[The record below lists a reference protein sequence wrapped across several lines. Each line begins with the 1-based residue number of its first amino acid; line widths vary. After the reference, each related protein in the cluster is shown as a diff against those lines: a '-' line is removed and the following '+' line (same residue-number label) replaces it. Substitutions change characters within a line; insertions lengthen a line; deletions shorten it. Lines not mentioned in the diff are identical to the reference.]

1 MVGLMRHVHTLLVA
15 AALLAGVP
23 ARAFEPTGE
32 VIFSARGAIGA
43 GASFDE
49 ERLVG
54 PSVNLTRVEGGGWAG
69 DLGGQNLH
77 LTANGDKLVGPNVTV
92 VFERNAKGRIRL
104 QGSWYGTRFRVDIDG
119 KKAHGRFGTCSLDL
133 KQTAPGF
140 YRGDVGCFRGS
151 MPATSRASLKLL
163 GEAATGNSLP
173 QLALALLA
181 VLPS

>member
-1 MVGLMRHVHTLLVA
+1 MRHLQLLLVGV
-15 AALLAGVP
+15 ALLAALP
-23 ARAFEPTGE
+23 ARAFEPIGE

-49 ERLVG
+49 ERIVG
-54 PSVNLTRVEGGGWAG
+54 PSVNLTAIEGGGWAG

-77 LTANGDKLVGPNVTV
+77 LTADGNKLSGPNVTV
-92 VFERNAKGRIRL
+92 VYEKDSKGGVRL
-104 QGSWYGTRFRVDIDG
+104 QGQWYGTRFRVDIDG

-133 KQTAPGF
+133 KQTAPGY

-163 GEAATGNSLP
+163 GAAATGNALP

>member
-1 MVGLMRHVHTLLVA
+1 MRLLKTAVVA
-15 AALLAGVP
+15 AALLAGMA
-23 ARAFEPTGE
+23 ARAFDPTGE

-43 GASFDE
+43 GASFDG

-54 PSVNLTRVEGGGWAG
+54 PSVNLTRMEGGGWAG

-77 LTANGDKLVGPNVTV
+77 LTADGDKLYGPNVTLKY
-92 VFERNAKGRIRL
+92 EKNKKGDIRL

-133 KQTAPGF
+133 KQTAPGY

-151 MPATSRASLKLL
+151 MPLTSKASLKLL
-163 GEAATGNSLP
+163 GQAATGDALP
-173 QLALALLA
+173 QLLLALVA